1 MSSELAAVA
10 KAMVAPGKGILA
22 ADESTGT
29 CNKRFAALN
38 IPQTED
44 MRRKYRDM
52 LLTAPDFAKYISG
65 VILYDETIRQNALSG
80 KTFVDQLH
88 ADGSLPG
95 IKLDTGPHPLALAL
109 PDEKITEGLDGLAK
123 RVDEYVKLGAKFA
136 KWRAV
141 ITIDA
146 ARGVPSD
153 ACLHANAH
161 ALARYAGICQAGG
174 LVPIVEP
181 EVVMDGGAAQ
191 TLEQSFAVHERT
203 LRHTFEELAAL
214 NVSFE
219 GMVLKPSMVI
229 PGEKAGTTASVNEVA
244 AQTLT
249 VLLRWV
255 PAAVAG
261 IAFLSGGQ
269 SDEDATAHLNEINLL
284 AAKHH
289 APWPLTFSYGRAL
302 QAPALHRWLG
312 DEAKVADAQKELH
325 HRMRMNSLAALGKW
339 TPDLEREKQLVL
351 SH

>member
-1 MSSELAAVA
+1 MSSELASIA

-29 CNKRFAALN
+29 ANKRFAALN
-38 IPQTED
+38 IPQTEE
-44 MRRKYRDM
+44 MRLKYRDM
-52 LLTAPDFAKYISG
+52 LLTAPDFGSFISG

-80 KTFVDQLH
+80 KSFVDVLR
-88 ADGSLPG
+88 AAGSLPG
-95 IKLDTGPHPLALAL
+95 IKLDTGPHPLALGLA
-109 PDEKITEGLDGLAK
+109 DEKVTEGLDGLAK
-123 RVDEYVKLGAKFA
+123 RVDEYVQLGAKFA

-141 ITIDA
+141 ITIDV
-146 ARGVPSD
+146 ARGLPSD

-161 ALARYAGICQAGG
+161 ALARYAAICQAGG

-191 TLEQSFAVHERT
+191 TLEQSFSVHERT
-203 LRHTFEELAAL
+203 LRHTFEELTAL

-229 PGEKAGTTASVNEVA
+229 PGQNSGTTASVDEVA
-244 AQTLT
+244 SGTLA

-261 IAFLSGGQ
+261 IAFLSGGKNDDQ
-269 SDEDATAHLNEINLL
+269 ATAHLSEINVL
-284 AAKHH
+284 AAQHP

-302 QAPALHRWLG
+302 QAPALNRWLG
-312 DEAKVADAQKELH
+312 NDAEVAAGQKELT

-339 TPDLEREKQLVL
+339 TPDLEREKELVL